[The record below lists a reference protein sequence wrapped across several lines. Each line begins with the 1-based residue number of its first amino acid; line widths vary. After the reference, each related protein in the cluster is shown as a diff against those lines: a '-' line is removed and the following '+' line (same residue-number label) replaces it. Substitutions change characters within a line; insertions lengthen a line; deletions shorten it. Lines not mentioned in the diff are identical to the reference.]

1 MSEQKGKIM
10 KMSNT
15 DNRPGEALSRRSF
28 FHTTGQATALA
39 MLGGSIA
46 QALGNDAK
54 AIPSGK
60 KIRVGIIGCGKV
72 SRHYIPNMKAR
83 PFIDLVSCCDIIRT
97 RAEDRAGEHGIPH
110 VYGHIDEMLKGADF
124 DLLVNTTSMTAHYEV
139 NKTGLEAGK
148 NVWSEKPMADTVE
161 RSQKLIE
168 LSKKHK
174 VGFWAAPCM
183 VTSPQFE
190 FMARTVAN
198 GTLGRVSGARAFYGH
213 NGQSWFWAPEFLLKG
228 GGGCLYDLGVYNIT
242 TLTGILGPVRR
253 VCGMT
258 SILHPQATIRTP
270 EGKEFSITVEAEEN
284 AMLVMDHGNGIFSQV
299 MTGFSLFD
307 KARRHDE
314 LEKNN
319 YTIEIFGDSGV
330 MNLVGYDWGPAGVDL
345 ATKDEPQIN
354 RYCTDTKGFVWQ
366 QGASYVAERLLAGE
380 KSLITAEHALHCIDI
395 MSACV
400 RSSRTGK
407 YVQTRTTFDWPVIK
421 S

>member
-1 MSEQKGKIM
+1 MSEQKRNIM
-10 KMSNT
+10 KTSSKENLPVET
-15 DNRPGEALSRRSF
+15 LSRRSF
-28 FHTTGQATALA
+28 LGTTSQAATLSL
-39 MLGGSIA
+39 LGGSII
-46 QALGNDAK
+46 QAIAGSLQTVPD
-54 AIPSGK
+54 GK

-72 SRHYIPNMKAR
+72 SKYYLINMKSR
-83 PFIDLVSCCDIIRT
+83 PFIELVSCCDIIRS
-97 RAEDRAGEHGIPH
+97 RAEDRAKQYDIPH
-110 VYGHIDEMLKGADF
+110 VYGHINEMLKGADF
-124 DLLVNTTSMTAHYEV
+124 DLLVNTTSMTSHFDI
-139 NKTGLEAGK
+139 NTTGLEAGK
-148 NVWSEKPMADTVE
+148 HVWTEKPMADTVE
-161 RSQKLIE
+161 KSRKLLE

-190 FMARTVAN
+190 FMARSVAD
-198 GTLGRVSGARAFYGH
+198 GKLGRLAGARAFYGH
-213 NGQSWFWAPEFLLKG
+213 NGHSWFWAPEFLMKG

-258 SILHPQATIRTP
+258 SILHPQATVRIP
-270 EGKEFSITVEAEEN
+270 EGGELTVKVEAEEN

-314 LEKNN
+314 LEKEK
-319 YTIEIFGDSGV
+319 YTLEIFGDGGV

-345 ATKDEPQIN
+345 ATKDEPMIK
-354 RYCTDTKGFVWQ
+354 RYCTDRKGFTWE
-366 QGASYVAERLLAGE
+366 QGASYVAERLLTGE
-380 KSLITAEHALHCIDI
+380 RSLITAEHALHCIDI

-400 RSSRTGK
+400 KSSRTGK
-407 YVQTRTTFDWPVIK
+407 YVDTRTSFEWPVFK